1 MTLSQIL
8 QKKANM
14 AKLNYRTQTQ
24 QVLQPGSPKG
34 ESILSVSEKSDKNSG
49 EKEYNKEED
58 VVEFTGLETPEKMPP
73 LKI

>member
-24 QVLQPGSPKG
+24 QVLQPGSQKG

-49 EKEYNKEED
+49 EKDYNKEED
-58 VVEFTGLETPEKMPP
+58 VVEF
-73 LKI
+73 